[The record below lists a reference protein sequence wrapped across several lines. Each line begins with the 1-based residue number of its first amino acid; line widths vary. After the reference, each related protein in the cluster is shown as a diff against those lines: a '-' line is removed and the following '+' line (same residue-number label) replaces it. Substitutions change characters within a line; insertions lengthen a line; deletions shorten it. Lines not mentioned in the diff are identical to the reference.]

1 MFPAPGGFFYQA
13 VMTEDGIEHHELWN
27 DEQGMVSIDNS
38 RQISVAI
45 GSGKRGRTFLWSSSE
60 RLFQSPITWYSGD
73 ARWDL
78 APGYSLQN
86 QHFERQISVECLN
99 CHVGRI
105 HALDQHNDRFGSPPF
120 LECGVSC
127 ENCHGPA
134 QEHVGLF
141 KNAGSTDVGKAAG
154 SDLKIVNPAR
164 LPARQRE
171 AVCYQCH
178 LSNGHRVLRHGRNH
192 LDYRP
197 GDSLEDIWTIFVT
210 GTGVN
215 SAGSTDAV
223 SHVQQMQSSR
233 CFTASNGKF
242 GCTTCH
248 DPHQVPSRDGLEE
261 FYRSRCLQCHGDP
274 RSVCKASDVERSK
287 QQNSCV
293 ACHMK
298 SLSASNVPHTS
309 QTDHRILRRPSTGQP
324 GAKDPEPELR
334 VFDGAD
340 ERIPALELQRARGIL
355 MSRFAQNEKDK
366 LLANAAA
373 ETLRPL
379 QDRFQKDR
387 ELLAALAIAH
397 TLENQ
402 RQRARTLW
410 QEVLK
415 IDPADSEAWRSLGMI
430 AHDGS
435 ELDEA
440 QRALEEAVRLNPDDR
455 IALGRLVHVFGL
467 QGKSERGVRLAEDVL
482 KRFPAD
488 SQMRRWLAEAYRVAG
503 RQAEADEQRRIAKSL
518 DRK

>member
-1 MFPAPGGFFYQA
+1 
-13 VMTEDGIEHHELWN
+13 MTEAGIEHHELRN
-27 DEQGMVSIDNS
+27 DEQGMVRIDNS
-38 RQISVAI
+38 RHISVAI
-45 GSGKRGRTFLWSSSE
+45 GSGKRGRTFLWSSGG

-78 APGYSLQN
+78 APGYSSQN

-105 HALDQHNDRFGSPPF
+105 NALDQQSDRLGSPPF

-134 QEHVGLF
+134 QEHVALF
-141 KNAGSTDVGKAAG
+141 KDGGSKDGGKLAG
-154 SDLKIVNPAR
+154 SDLKIVNPGT

-178 LSNGHRVLRHGRNH
+178 LSNGHRVLRSGRNH

-215 SAGSTDAV
+215 SAGGATEAV

-242 GCTTCH
+242 GCTSCH
-248 DPHQVPSRDGLEE
+248 DPHQVPSRDGLDG
-261 FYRSRCLQCHGDP
+261 FYRGRCLQCHGD
-274 RSVCKASDVERSK
+274 SGTACKASEADRSQ

-298 SLSASNVPHTS
+298 SLAASNVPHTS
-309 QTDHRILRRPSTGQP
+309 QTDHRILRRPSVRQP
-324 GAKDPEPELR
+324 GSQDNEPALR
-334 VFDGAD
+334 VFDGAED
-340 ERIPALELQRARGIL
+340 RIPPTELQRARGIL
-355 MSRFAQNEKDK
+355 MSRFAQNDKDK
-366 LLANAAA
+366 LLASAAV

-379 QDRFQKDR
+379 QDKFQNDR
-387 ELLAALAIAH
+387 ELLSALAIAH
-397 TLENQ
+397 TMENQ
-402 RQRARTLW
+402 PQRARALW
-410 QEVLK
+410 QRVLT
-415 IDPADSEAWRSLGMI
+415 INAADSEAWLSLGMI
-430 AHDGS
+430 AHDS
-435 ELDEA
+435 NELESA
-440 QRALEEAVRLNPDDR
+440 QRSLEEAVRLNPDDR
-455 IALGRLVHVFGL
+455 IAIGRLIHVLGL
-467 QGKSERGVRLAEDVL
+467 QGKFERGVPLAEGAV

-488 SQMRRWLAEAYRVAG
+488 SQLRRWLAEAYRAQG
-503 RQAEADEQRRIAKSL
+503 RLEEAEQQRRYARSL